1 MSLSASARAGGSVL
15 FKDDRSMLIESVASF
30 AKKSSAF
37 VVHVA
42 VERKIA
48 SMSKIDDMD
57 TGRYLL
63 QLELF

>member
-1 MSLSASARAGGSVL
+1 M